1 MNSSF
6 LCSMAPRSMSKEDY
20 VSAAAAAVAVT
31 ASPAKPLQSRSFQ
44 GIITSSASKKPQQ
57 QQQQQQPTRRFI
69 VKRGNSSQQIA
80 SSNKAMVPVPPSGLI
95 PSSKTSLHSLFS
107 RKEDN

>member
-1 MNSSF
+1 
-6 LCSMAPRSMSKEDY
+6 MSKEDY
-20 VSAAAAAVAVT
+20 VSAAAVT

-57 QQQQQQPTRRFI
+57 QPQQPPTRRFI

>member
-1 MNSSF
+1 
-6 LCSMAPRSMSKEDY
+6 MSKEDY
-20 VSAAAAAVAVT
+20 VSAAAAAAVT

-57 QQQQQQPTRRFI
+57 QPQQPPTRRFI

>member
-1 MNSSF
+1 
-6 LCSMAPRSMSKEDY
+6 MSKEDY
-20 VSAAAAAVAVT
+20 VSAAAVAVT

-57 QQQQQQPTRRFI
+57 QPQQQQQQPTRRFI